1 MKKWIVIGLA
11 LVLALTLAVGSVL
24 GQTGV
29 RASKATAKVSELT
42 LIEWAPEAPSET
54 PPGEMDESIPE
65 EPYDRGWATILTQNI
80 KTPQGKDLFIDVSL
94 ETGLYTRTLVK
105 SKRNSAEDQ
114 DWDSSMAHAKV
125 MVRVGV
131 DGNYATVPVGEEEQ
145 AGVAF
150 PRAVTFNER
159 EQTLSAKF
167 MGIFT
172 GECFSVDPV
181 THEVTID
188 YNCLEPEELDLI
200 LDTMSANSFNFVA
213 ADLTYSGEHVI
224 TVEARIM
231 ANGAAEEGE
240 YEAMAMVGQGSVTI
254 ELVRMVK
261 AEDYLELEE

>member
-11 LVLALTLAVGSVL
+11 LVLALTLGVGAALS
-24 GQTGV
+24 QNGV
-29 RASKATAKVSELT
+29 HASKATAKVSELT
-42 LIEWAPEAPSET
+42 LIEWAPAEPSGDAPED
-54 PPGEMDESIPE
+54 MDESIPV
-65 EPYDRGWATILTQNI
+65 EPFDSGWTTILTQNI

-105 SKRNSAEDQ
+105 SKRNSATDTE
-114 DWDSSMAHAKV
+114 WDSSTAHAKV

-131 DGNYATVPVGEEEQ
+131 DGNYATVVPGEEEE

-172 GECFSVDPV
+172 GECLSVDPDTGV
-181 THEVTID
+181 VTII
-188 YNCLEPEELDLI
+188 YGCLEPEELDLI
-200 LDTMSANSFNFVA
+200 LNTMSANSFNFVV
-213 ADLTYSGEHVI
+213 ADLLYSGNHVI
-224 TVEARIM
+224 TVEAKIV

-240 YEAMAMVGQGSVTI
+240 YEAMAMVGQGSVTV

-261 AEDYLELEE
+261 AEDYLELE